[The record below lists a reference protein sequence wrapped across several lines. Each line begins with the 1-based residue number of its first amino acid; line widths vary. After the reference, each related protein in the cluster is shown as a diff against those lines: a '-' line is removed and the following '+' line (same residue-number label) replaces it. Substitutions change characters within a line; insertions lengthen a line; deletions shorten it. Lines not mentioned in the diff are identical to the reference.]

1 MLLTLYVFMCIFI
14 LLGFCIMIIPYRRA
28 PKLANILFLFF
39 RIAGGVLIV
48 FLLIFYGVELLKV
61 TSVEDKSTKTE
72 TVTCLEEDVIQT
84 EEKIK
89 DSILVSDESFNK

>member
-1 MLLTLYVFMCIFI
+1 MLLALYVFMCIFV
-14 LLGFCIMIIPYRRA
+14 LLGFCIMVIPYRRA
-28 PKLANILFLFF
+28 SKLADILFLFF

-72 TVTCLEEDVIQT
+72 NVTCLEEEAIQT
-84 EEKIK
+84 EEKDK
-89 DSILVSDESFNK
+89 DLILVSDDSFNK